1 MENRHCS
8 VSCLCSLTKHSLPRL
23 CISFFSACTLEQESG
38 RLSRHVSCPVEPLD
52 WISSAYPCAIIR
64 AVLKSSSCMK
74 TNAADYAALVSWWER
89 GGERWGREEASIPDL

>member
-1 MENRHCS
+1 MENRHCG
-8 VSCLCSLTKHSLPRL
+8 VSCLRSRTKHPLPRL
-23 CISFFSACTLEQESG
+23 CISCFSACTLERESG

-52 WISSAYPCAIIR
+52 WISAASPCAIIR

-74 TNAADYAALVSWWER
+74 TNAADYAAFVSWWKR